1 MPITQMFDW
10 LFVNQ
15 LFHTNARGETIFY
28 PNGVTGRGFL
38 VPPEREGR
46 VRSGVRRL
54 AVLAPAGTFALVVL
68 VPRLIEAWWGFTLPL
83 PWFIGGAAVALV
95 VIVAAIIMQ
104 LARLTAGLEPV
115 SARG

>member
-1 MPITQMFDW
+1 MTRIFDW

-15 LFHTNARGETIFY
+15 LFHTTARGQTVFY
-28 PNGVTGRGFL
+28 PNGQTGRGFL
-38 VPPEREGR
+38 VPPEREAD

-54 AVLAPAGTFALVVL
+54 ALLALAGTFALVVL
-68 VPRLIEAWWGFTLPL
+68 VPRLIETWWGFTLPL
-83 PWFIGGAAVALV
+83 GWFIAGTAVALV

-115 SARG
+115 PTRG